1 MLNHCQHIYKI
12 LLKKITL
19 RDILFWVVIFMTIY
33 ERIRQLRID
42 NNMSQDDL
50 ARAMGYKDRSM
61 ITKIESGK
69 VDISQ
74 KKIIAFSKV
83 LGTTP
88 AYLMGWSDSGPAAE
102 PDAPKTL
109 EARIVSGGMDKLPK
123 EQREQI
129 LNVVR
134 AMFAQH
140 PELFD
145 KKDD

>member
-1 MLNHCQHIYKI
+1 
-12 LLKKITL
+12 
-19 RDILFWVVIFMTIY
+19 MTIY
-33 ERIRQLRID
+33 DRIRELRISR
-42 NNMSQDDL
+42 NMSQDDL

-83 LGTTP
+83 LNTTP
-88 AYLMGWSDSGPAAE
+88 AYLMGWSDDKNEYVNLQLFSGADQPQT
-102 PDAPKTL
+102 K

-129 LNVVR
+129 LNVLR
-134 AMFAQH
+134 AMFSNH

-145 KKDD
+145 GKDE